1 MAATSYLDFKLRL
14 KRSLWNRFVEGALMS
29 TNMNGGGNGNR
40 PVVDRSVSAESEGG
54 TANYKIAPPPG
65 QLTKKDFVSDQEV
78 RWCPGCG
85 DYAILNNVQK
95 VMPELGIPREKMVF
109 VSGIGCSSR
118 FPYYM
123 NTYGFH
129 GIHGRAPAIATG
141 IKCANPELSVWVI
154 TGDGDALSIGG
165 NHFMH
170 AIRRN
175 LDINY
180 ILFNNRIYGL
190 TKGQYSPTSE
200 FGKRTKSTP
209 AGTIDYPVNPLSLAI
224 ASESTF
230 VARSIDIDVKHLGS
244 VVEAAAKHRGISFIE
259 VYQNCNIFNDGAF
272 DSFAERTVRPERVL
286 YLEHGKPMVFGKN
299 REKGIR
305 MNGAL
310 PEVVTIGEN
319 GVTENDLL
327 VHDIYL
333 KDPSV
338 AFMLARME
346 QPDFPQP
353 VGIFRAVERPT
364 YEEMMEDQ
372 IEAAIAKFGP
382 GSLEK
387 LINSGDTWVVE

>member
-1 MAATSYLDFKLRL
+1 
-14 KRSLWNRFVEGALMS
+14 MS
-29 TNMNGGGNGNR
+29 TQSNGQGNGNGNKAFT
-40 PVVDRSVSAESEGG
+40 DASVSAESDAGSSVSG
-54 TANYKIAPPPG
+54 RAAPPPG
-65 QLTKKDFVSDQEV
+65 QLKKADFVSDQEV

-95 VMPELGIPREKMVF
+95 VMPDLGIPREKIVF

-165 NHFMH
+165 NHFIH

-200 FGKRTKSTP
+200 FGKKTKSTP
-209 AGTIDYPVNPLSLAI
+209 SGTIDYPINPLSLAI

-230 VARSIDIDVKHLGS
+230 VARSIDIDVKHLGAI
-244 VVEAAAKHRGISFIE
+244 VEAAAKHKGISFIE

-272 DSFAERTVRPERVL
+272 DHFAERTVRSDRVL

-310 PEVVTIGEN
+310 PEIVTIGDN
-319 GVTENDLL
+319 GITENDLL

-346 QPDFPQP
+346 QPEFPQP
-353 VGIFRAVERPT
+353 VGIFRAIERPT
-364 YEEMMEDQ
+364 YEDMMAEQ
-372 IEAAIAKFGP
+372 VHSAIARSGP
-382 GSLEK
+382 GNLEK
-387 LINSGDTWVVE
+387 LINSGETWVVE

>member
-1 MAATSYLDFKLRL
+1 
-14 KRSLWNRFVEGALMS
+14 MS
-29 TNMNGGGNGNR
+29 TQSNGQGNGNGNK
-40 PVVDRSVSAESEGG
+40 PFTDASVSAESDAGSSVSG
-54 TANYKIAPPPG
+54 RAAPPPG
-65 QLTKKDFVSDQEV
+65 QLKKADFVSDQEV

-95 VMPELGIPREKMVF
+95 VMPELGIPREKIVF

-129 GIHGRAPAIATG
+129 SIHGRAPAIATG

-165 NHFMH
+165 NHFIH

-200 FGKRTKSTP
+200 FGKKTKSTP
-209 AGTIDYPVNPLSLAI
+209 SGTIDYPINPLSLAI

-230 VARSIDIDVKHLGS
+230 VARSIDIDVKHLGAI
-244 VVEAAAKHRGISFIE
+244 VDAAAKHKGISFIE

-272 DSFAERTVRPERVL
+272 DHFAERTVRSDRVL

-310 PEVVTIGEN
+310 PEIVTIGEN
-319 GVTENDLL
+319 GITENDLL

-346 QPDFPQP
+346 QPEFPQP
-353 VGIFRAVERPT
+353 VGIFRAIERPT
-364 YEEMMEDQ
+364 YEDMMSEQ
-372 IEAAIAKFGP
+372 IGSAIMKSGP

-387 LINSGDTWVVE
+387 LLNSGDTWVVE